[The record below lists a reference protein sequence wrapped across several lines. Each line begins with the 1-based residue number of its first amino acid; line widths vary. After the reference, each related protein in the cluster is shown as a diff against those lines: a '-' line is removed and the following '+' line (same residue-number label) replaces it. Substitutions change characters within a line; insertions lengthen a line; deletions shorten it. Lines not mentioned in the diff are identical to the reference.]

1 MVSELVKRAV
11 ALRLG
16 GRCMVSE
23 LVKRAVALRLGVRQL
38 EFSYAFCSKVV
49 PAATLA
55 AAAAGAAA
63 AAAAVAAAA
72 AGAIFYFT
80 GISEGTLGSFRC
92 MVSELVKRAVALR
105 LSVRKPE
112 FSYAFCSKVVP
123 AATLAA
129 AAGAAA
135 VAAAAGTIFYFNRI
149 SEGAVGSFRCMVSEL
164 VKRAVALR
172 LGVRK
177 PKCSYAF
184 CSNVAPAATLAAAAG
199 AAAAA
204 AAVAAAAAGAIFY
217 FNGISEGT
225 LGSFR
230 CMVSELVKRAV
241 ALRLSVRKPEFSYAF
256 CSNVVPAATVAAA
269 AGAATLA
276 AAVAAAAAGTI
287 FYFNGSSEGTLGSFR
302 CMVSELVKRA
312 VALRLG
318 VRKPKFFSCFCSK
331 VVPAATLAAA
341 PGAAAAAAAVAAAA
355 ARAIYYFNGI
365 SEGTLGNFRCMV
377 SELVK
382 RAVAL
387 RLGVRKLECS
397 YPFCSKVVPAAT
409 LAAAAAAA
417 GAAAAAA
424 AIAAAAA
431 RAIFYF
437 NGISEGAL
445 GSFRCMVSELVKRGV
460 ALCVWA
466 SEKRRTSSS
475 SSSNSSSKRRSR
487 TAGAARSELLSRN
500 RE

>member
-11 ALRLG
+11 A
-16 GRCMVSE
+16 
-23 LVKRAVALRLGVRQL
+23 
-38 EFSYAFCSKVV
+38 F
-49 PAATLA
+49 
-55 AAAAGAAA
+55 
-63 AAAAVAAAA
+63 
-72 AGAIFYFT
+72 
-80 GISEGTLGSFRC
+80 
-92 MVSELVKRAVALR
+92 
-105 LSVRKPE
+105 
-112 FSYAFCSKVVP
+112 
-123 AATLAA
+123 
-129 AAGAAA
+129 
-135 VAAAAGTIFYFNRI
+135 
-149 SEGAVGSFRCMVSEL
+149 
-164 VKRAVALR
+164 
-172 LGVRK
+172 
-177 PKCSYAF
+177 
-184 CSNVAPAATLAAAAG
+184 
-199 AAAAA
+199 
-204 AAVAAAAAGAIFY
+204 
-217 FNGISEGT
+217 
-225 LGSFR
+225 
-230 CMVSELVKRAV
+230 
-241 ALRLSVRKPEFSYAF
+241 RLSVRKPEFSYAF

-287 FYFNGSSEGTLGSFR
+287 FYFNGSAEGTLGSFR

-318 VRKPKFFSCFCSK
+318 VRKPKFFSYFCSK

-355 ARAIYYFNGI
+355 AARAIYYFNGI
-365 SEGTLGNFRCMV
+365 SEGTLGSFRCMV

-445 GSFRCMVSELVKRGV
+445 GSFHFHNDVISLF
-460 ALCVWA
+460 
-466 SEKRRTSSS
+466 
-475 SSSNSSSKRRSR
+475 SNISDLSIVFN
-487 TAGAARSELLSRN
+487 LLPYCLFMDSLIYPS
-500 RE
+500 